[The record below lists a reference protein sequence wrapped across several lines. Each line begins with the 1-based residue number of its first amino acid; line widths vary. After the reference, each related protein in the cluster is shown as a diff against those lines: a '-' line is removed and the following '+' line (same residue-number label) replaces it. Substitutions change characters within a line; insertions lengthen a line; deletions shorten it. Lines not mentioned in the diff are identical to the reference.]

1 MKRYKALLIT
11 GASAGIGKEIA
22 YALAPQ
28 TDNIVLVA
36 RRADKLEALAKDLS
50 VRFGVKAYALPAD
63 LSVSGSAT
71 QVFDKTI
78 ELVGRPPDLLVND
91 AGVGFSGEA
100 SEIPTESEVKMIT
113 LNVESLMVLCKLALK
128 PMYARRSG
136 VILNV
141 ASVAGFQPGPYMAAY
156 YASKAFVL
164 SYSEALA
171 EEARPYGVR
180 VLTLCPGTVDTE
192 FHFFASSKRGYLRN
206 LLSSSPQ
213 SVAWEAAR
221 AILLGFPERIVP
233 GIVNKAVL
241 LAERLLPRFVV
252 TRLTGKFLD
261 PRK

>member
-11 GASAGIGKEIA
+11 GASAGIGKELA

-28 TDNIVLVA
+28 VENIVLVA
-36 RRADKLEALAKDLS
+36 RRANKLETLAKDLS
-50 VRFGVKAYALPAD
+50 VRFGVNAYALPAD
-63 LSVSGSAT
+63 LSVSGAAA
-71 QVFDKTI
+71 QVFEKTI
-78 ELVGRPPDLLVND
+78 ELVGRPPDILVND
-91 AGVGFSGEA
+91 AGVGFTGEA

-113 LNVESLMVLCKLALK
+113 LNIESLMVLCKLALK

-141 ASVAGFQPGPYMAAY
+141 ASIAGFQPGPYMAAY
-156 YASKAFVL
+156 YATKAFAL

-192 FHFFASSKRGYLRN
+192 FHFIANSKRGYLRN

-213 SVAWEAAR
+213 GVAWEAAR
-221 AILLGFPERIVP
+221 AILLGFPDRIVP
-233 GIVNKAVL
+233 GPINKAIVFI
-241 LAERLLPRFVV
+241 ERLLPRFVI
-252 TRLTGKFLD
+252 THLAGKFLN